1 MVYLICFLGISF
13 GSFLSV
19 IKNRPDDLRSV
30 LVGRSRCPKCSHK
43 LGVFDLIPIL
53 SFVFLRGKC
62 RYCHKKISIIYPILE
77 IGCALLALLSYN
89 YFGLSL
95 HSVLFFLSLSIL
107 FLSVL
112 EDIEEKEVTL
122 GFLITSALF
131 ALMFATF
138 RENPIN
144 PILIIKASL
153 SAVALP
159 LFLSLVSRE
168 KWMGYGDS
176 LFALTGGL
184 LLSFPLSF
192 LFMALAFF
200 IGAVYGIFI
209 LILEKKKAGLSH
221 ALAFGPFIFASLVIV
236 IIWGNEI
243 LHTYLSLL
251 NL

>member
-1 MVYLICFLGISF
+1 MLYPLVCGLVF

-30 LVGRSRCPKCSHK
+30 LVGRSRCLKCSHK
-43 LGVFDLIPIL
+43 LGVLDLIPIL
-53 SFVFLRGKC
+53 SFVFLKGKC
-62 RYCHKKISIIYPILE
+62 RYCRKKISVIYPILE
-77 IGCALLALLSYN
+77 IGCALLALLSYS
-89 YFGLSL
+89 YFGFSII
-95 HSVLFFLSLSIL
+95 SNLFFLSLSML
-107 FLSVL
+107 FLGAI

-122 GFLITSALF
+122 GFLVVSAVF
-131 ALMFATF
+131 ALMFAVF
-138 RENPIN
+138 RESPVNPI
-144 PILIIKASL
+144 IIIKASL

-184 LLSFPLSF
+184 LVSFPLSF

-221 ALAFGPFIFASLVIV
+221 TLAFGPFIFVSLVIV
-236 IIWGNEI
+236 VIWGNEI
-243 LHTYLSLL
+243 LQTYL
-251 NL
+251 NLFNL